1 VADPDVAALV
11 ARIRE
16 KVAAATPGPW
26 EFSLTEDGDSHVIL
40 MATALENRGNHESHH
55 AIHYEHGLYPDED
68 EQPMAA
74 QFREAEANA
83 ELVADAPG
91 DLAALCDALDQQEQA
106 LATMTALL
114 REATG
119 WAQSSWREDADPIHA
134 AELHRR
140 LDGFL
145 SRARAAL
152 AERPQ

>member
-1 VADPDVAALV
+1 MANPDVAALV
-11 ARIRE
+11 ARVN
-16 KVAAATPGPW
+16 KHLG
-26 EFSLTEDGDSHVIL
+26 FF
-40 MATALENRGNHESHH
+40 RGKDVPPV
-55 AIHYEHGLYPDED
+55 YK
-68 EQPMAA
+68 
-74 QFREAEANA
+74 
-83 ELVADAPG
+83 
-91 DLAALCDALDQQEQA
+91 DLAALLDVVEAQGQA
-106 LATMTALL
+106 LATLTDLL